1 MGNTNDQG
9 PDTAALRAT
18 PVATDALR
26 GMSAFSAAARVMN
39 RYVAEAALAGID
51 VMDYRNFMT
60 RVCA

>member
-26 GMSAFSAAARVMN
+26 GMRV
-39 RYVAEAALAGID
+39 
-51 VMDYRNFMT
+51 
-60 RVCA
+60 RVLT